1 VHCRIVNALILSR
14 LNVNFQTLK
23 YWINA
28 AFVGTGRHV
37 PGAFSFEIQEKFE
50 RLSKHQ
56 WIVANTSG
64 QRENLKSSKALQR
77 TMESEKQEIPLHA
90 SSFIFNTQFMDSVL
104 ATSKMDHRRISCPK
118 EWQAIK

>member
-14 LNVNFQTLK
+14 LNVNLQTLK

-37 PGAFSFEIQEKFE
+37 TGAFSFEIQEKFE
-50 RLSKHQ
+50 RLSEHQ

-77 TMESEKQEIPLHA
+77 TMESKKQEIPLLHHLF
-90 SSFIFNTQFMDSVL
+90 SIPNLWTV
-104 ATSKMDHRRISCPK
+104 C
-118 EWQAIK
+118 